1 MKSIEE
7 LYEDAKN
14 GKHLSVYEIKWI
26 MQMVIEILAKE
37 KNVLHLNAG
46 ITIVGDIHG

>member
-7 LYEDAKN
+7 LYEDAKK
-14 GKHLSVYEIKWI
+14 GKLLSVYEIKWI

-37 KNVLHLNAG
+37 KNVLHIKSG